1 VMPPVT
7 TTEPVNFRWNGQ
19 VLLITGPTGQLVI
32 SPERALELLVLLYS
46 HKDDLFQAAQ
56 DLPLP
61 DWAHDELSTAETP
74 PEVDKMPP
82 LLPGD
87 DNKTAR

>member
-1 VMPPVT
+1 MQPVT

-19 VLLITGPTGQLVI
+19 VLLITSPIGQLVI
-32 SPERALELLVLLYS
+32 SPERALELLVLLDY

-61 DWAHDELSTAETP
+61 DWTHDELCTGEMP
-74 PEVDKMPP
+74 PSVEKMPP
-82 LLPGD
+82 PLPGD
-87 DNKTAR
+87 DDKTAN